1 MSNFPVT
8 FGDTTY
14 SSASQ
19 LRAAFEERV
28 RTSQLDHPGQSNP
41 ADHYYD
47 AMSRDRAGAVEK
59 AVREAMQDVVATS
72 ESDVEMWLAVVLC
85 GMGNPASHYRTLLRR
100 LRAGEVREPAVTA
113 FHTALTQGTAIG
125 DALLT
130 NEIRTFLREQGL
142 RDMLLDTLIG
152 QAPTKTLLAETLD
165 ALKNGGLEPAKLNTI
180 GMWLAHGGDHDS
192 VLELGRAIAG
202 KSRGTRTRFLSGQR
216 KVAKTWMKLHK
227 AKLLEALDLS

>member
-28 RTSQLDHPGQSNP
+28 RTSQLDHPGQSTP

-59 AVREAMQDVVATS
+59 AVREAMQGVLATS
-72 ESDVEMWLAVVLC
+72 ESGVELWLAVCLC
-85 GMGNPASHYRTLLRR
+85 GLGNPASHYRTLLRR

-113 FHTALTQGTAIG
+113 FHTALTQGTAI
-125 DALLT
+125 DDSQLT
-130 NEIRTFLREQGL
+130 DEIRAFFREEGL
-142 RDMLLDTLIG
+142 RDLLLDTLIG
-152 QAPTKTLLAETLD
+152 QAPTKTLLDETLD
-165 ALKNGGLEPAKLNTI
+165 ALRHGGLDGMKLNTI
-180 GMWLAHGGDHDS
+180 GMWLARGGDNDA

-202 KSRGTRTRFLSGQR
+202 ESRGTRTRFLGGQS
-216 KVAKTWMKLHK
+216 KVAKGWMKLHK
-227 AKLLEALDLS
+227 GKLLEALDLS